1 MLEGK
6 NITFSYKNSVR
17 ENTVI
22 LKGISFQIHEGD
34 FIGLIGT
41 SGSGK
46 TTFIKHLNGLLR
58 ADAGEILYQGQN
70 IYKKNYP
77 LSGLRKEVGLV
88 FQYPEQQLFG
98 KTVLKDTMYGPLNLG
113 MSEQEAENSARES
126 LHLVGIDEEYF
137 SVSPMELSGGQKRCV
152 AIAGILAMKPKI
164 LVLDEPAAGL
174 DPETKYM
181 IFELIQ
187 RIQKVRNLA
196 IVLVSHHMEDVAR
209 FANRVWVMHDGNI
222 VMDGSPAEI
231 YGRTEELESL
241 QIGIPQITHLTKV
254 LMDQGVP
261 LPNIAITV
269 EEAEEML
276 VKILG
281 DEAGDPEISGRFS
294 DEEEKR

>member
-6 NITFSYKNSVR
+6 NITFSYKNSAK
-17 ENTVI
+17 ENIAI
-22 LKGISFQIHEGD
+22 LKGISFQIKEGD

-46 TTFIKHLNGLLR
+46 TTFIKHLNGLLK
-58 ADAGEILYQGQN
+58 ADEGDILYNGQS
-70 IYKKNYP
+70 IYAKKYP
-77 LSGLRKEVGLV
+77 ISGLRKEVGLV

-98 KTVLKDTMYGPLNLG
+98 KTVLKDVMYGPLNLG
-113 MSEQEAENSARES
+113 MSEQEAEKSAKES
-126 LHLVGIDEEYF
+126 LELVGIAEDYF
-137 SVSPMELSGGQKRCV
+137 SVSPLELSGGQKRCV
-152 AIAGILAMKPKI
+152 AIAGVLAMNPKI

-187 RIQKVRNLA
+187 RIQQVRNLA

-222 VMDGSPAEI
+222 MMDGNPREV
-231 YGRTEELESL
+231 YGRAEELEKL
-241 QIGIPQITHLTKV
+241 QIGIPQITHLTKE
-254 LMDQGVP
+254 LMAQGIP
-261 LPNIAITV
+261 LPHIAISV

-276 VKILG
+276 VKLLG
-281 DEAGDPEISGRFS
+281 ERSN
-294 DEEEKR
+294 DEEEAK